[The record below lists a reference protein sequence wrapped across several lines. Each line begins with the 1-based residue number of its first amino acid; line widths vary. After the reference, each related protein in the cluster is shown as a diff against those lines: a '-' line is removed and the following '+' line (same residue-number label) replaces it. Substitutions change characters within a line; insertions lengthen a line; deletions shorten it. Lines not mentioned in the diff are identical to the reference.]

1 LARDN
6 TDKFTLI
13 GVGARDSLGQAEDF
27 VRRTGATFTMLW
39 DSSSASW
46 NGLGITSQH
55 RIIVLNRFGQ
65 EVDRRANPSDGWI
78 LDKVAGI
85 GAA

>member
-1 LARDN
+1 MARNN

-13 GVGARDSLGQAEDF
+13 GVGARDNLGQAEDF
-27 VRRTGATFTMLW
+27 VNRTGTTFAMLW
-39 DSSSASW
+39 DSSGASW
-46 NGLGITSQH
+46 NGLRITSQH

-65 EVDRRANPSDGWI
+65 EVDRRANPSHSWI
-78 LDKVAGI
+78 LEKVASI

>member
-1 LARDN
+1 MAREN

-27 VRRTGATFTMLW
+27 VNRTGATFTMLW
-39 DSSSASW
+39 DSSGASW

-65 EVDRRANPSDGWI
+65 EFDRRANPSHSWI
-78 LDKVAGI
+78 LDKVASLGTT
-85 GAA
+85 

>member
-1 LARDN
+1 M
-6 TDKFTLI
+6 I

-27 VRRTGATFTMLW
+27 VRVTGTGNSLHMLW
-39 DSSSASW
+39 DSSGASW

-65 EVDRRANPSDGWI
+65 EIDKRANPSHSWI

-85 GAA
+85 GTA

>member
-1 LARDN
+1 MARDN

-27 VRRTGATFTMLW
+27 VNRTGTTFTMLW

-65 EVDRRANPSDGWI
+65 EVDRRANPSHSWI